1 MEPMTTV
8 SEILNKL
15 KSEGYTEDFN
25 LKEHCLECQSN
36 YINLFPGEFK
46 VDRSFRF
53 EGPTDPADEAIIYA
67 ISSEKHQL
75 KGTLIN
81 GYGVYSDSLV
91 DEMVK
96 ALNSTHPE

>member
-25 LKEHCLECQSN
+25 LKEHCLVCQQN
-36 YINLFPGEFK
+36 FLKVFPGEFK

-67 ISSEKHQL
+67 ISSEKYQL

-96 ALNSTHPE
+96 ALNSIHPE